1 MGFLLNDVIVLAKNA
16 EFLVNRNHIFSL
28 GKPTSHVNSRNLKFL
43 LSKYNLKKFNISE
56 ENLNK
61 VMLSDLRKLSLKEKK
76 IISFEYFTK
85 LLNFKK
91 FSSIDIDPKE
101 KPTFCIDVTKKDI
114 NDDYI
119 SKADMIYDTG
129 SLGYTK
135 DPIAG
140 LNFLIRLLK
149 INGIIVHQSSHNGFI
164 KTGYFQFNI
173 SFFIDYYKKN
183 NLEIIY
189 SSYGFFSNWLKYGFF
204 FNWLKEIILGKW
216 KIDIDENPNL
226 NRIKKEKNYL
236 YIVAKKKDN

>member
-16 EFLVNRNHIFSL
+16 EHLVARDHFYSL
-28 GKPTSHVNSRNLKFL
+28 GKPTSHVNSRDLKFV

-56 ENLNK
+56 EYLNK
-61 VMLSDLRKLSLKEKK
+61 AILSDLRKLKK
-76 IISFEYFTK
+76 KYIISFEYFTK

-101 KPTFCIDVTKKDI
+101 EPTFCVDVTKKNVN
-114 NDDYI
+114 NDFI

-129 SLGYTK
+129 SLGYTN

-140 LNFLIRLLK
+140 LDFLINLLK
-149 INGIIVHQSSHNGFI
+149 VNGIIVHQSSHNGFI

-173 SFFIDYYKKN
+173 QFFLDYYKKN
-183 NLEIIY
+183 NLKTIFTCF
-189 SSYGFFSNWLKYGFF
+189 GFFSGWLK
-204 FNWLKEIILGKW
+204 KISMGKW

-226 NRIKKEKNYL
+226 KRIKKEKNCL
-236 YIVAKKKDN
+236 YFVAKKVINKK

>member
-16 EFLVNRNHIFSL
+16 EFLVNRNHLFSL
-28 GKPTSHVNSRNLKFL
+28 GNPISHVNSRDLKFV
-43 LSKYNLKKFNISE
+43 LSKHNLKKFNISE
-56 ENLNK
+56 KYLNK
-61 VMLSDLRKLSLKEKK
+61 AILSDLRKLSLKEKK

-101 KPTFCIDVTKKDI
+101 LPTFCIDITKKHI
-114 NDDYI
+114 NDDFI

-129 SLGYTK
+129 SLGYIK

-173 SFFIDYYKKN
+173 QFFLDYYNKN
-183 NLEIIY
+183 NLKVIFTCF
-189 SSYGFFSNWLKYGFF
+189 GFFSSWLK
-204 FNWLKEIILGKW
+204 KISMGKW

-226 NRIKKEKNYL
+226 NRIKKEKNSL
-236 YIVAKKKDN
+236 YFVVKKVITK

>member
-1 MGFLLNDVIVLAKNA
+1 MGFLLNDVIVLTKNA
-16 EFLVNRNHIFSL
+16 EFLVNRDHFFSL
-28 GKPTSHVNSRNLKFL
+28 GNPTSHVNSRDLKFV

-56 ENLNK
+56 ECLNK
-61 VMLSDLRKLSLKEKK
+61 VMLSDLRKLKEKK

-101 KPTFCIDVTKKDI
+101 KPSFCIDVTKKNI
-114 NDDYI
+114 NDDFI

-129 SLGYTK
+129 SLGYTN

-140 LNFLIRLLK
+140 LNFLNSLLK
-149 INGIIVHQSSHNGFI
+149 VNGIIVHQSSHNGFI

-189 SSYGFFSNWLKYGFF
+189 SSYGFFSNWLK
-204 FNWLKEIILGKW
+204 KIIMGKW
-216 KIDIDENPNL
+216 KIDIEENPNL
-226 NRIKKEKNYL
+226 NRIKKEKNSL
-236 YIVAKKKDN
+236 YFVAKKKHN

>member
-1 MGFLLNDVIVLAKNA
+1 MGFLLNDVIVLSKNA
-16 EFLVNRNHIFSL
+16 EFLVNRDHFYSL
-28 GKPTSHVNSRNLKFL
+28 GNPTSHVNSRDLKFV

-56 ENLNK
+56 EYLNK
-61 VMLSDLRKLSLKEKK
+61 VMLSDLRKSKENK

-101 KPTFCIDVTKKDI
+101 KPSFCIDVTKKNI
-114 NDDYI
+114 NDDFI

-129 SLGYTK
+129 SLGYTN

-140 LNFLIRLLK
+140 LNFLNSLLK
-149 INGIIVHQSSHNGFI
+149 VNGIIVHQSSHNGFI

-189 SSYGFFSNWLKYGFF
+189 SSYGFFSNWLK
-204 FNWLKEIILGKW
+204 KIIMGKW
-216 KIDIDENPNL
+216 KIDIEENPNL
-226 NRIKKEKNYL
+226 NRIKKEKNSL
-236 YIVAKKKDN
+236 YFVAKKKDN

>member
-1 MGFLLNDVIVLAKNA
+1 MGFLLNDVIVLTKNA
-16 EFLVNRNHIFSL
+16 EFLVNRDHFFSL
-28 GKPTSHVNSRNLKFL
+28 GNPTSHVNSRDLKFV

-56 ENLNK
+56 ECLNK
-61 VMLSDLRKLSLKEKK
+61 VMLSDLRKLKEKK

-101 KPTFCIDVTKKDI
+101 KPSFCIDVTKKNI
-114 NDDYI
+114 NDDFI

-129 SLGYTK
+129 SLGYTN

-140 LNFLIRLLK
+140 LNFLNSLLK
-149 INGIIVHQSSHNGFI
+149 VNGIIVHQSSHNGFI

-189 SSYGFFSNWLKYGFF
+189 SSYGFFSNWLK
-204 FNWLKEIILGKW
+204 KIIMGKW
-216 KIDIDENPNL
+216 KIDIEENPNL
-226 NRIKKEKNYL
+226 NRIKKEKNSL
-236 YIVAKKKDN
+236 YFVAKKKDN

>member
-1 MGFLLNDVIVLAKNA
+1 MGFLLNDVIVLTKNA
-16 EFLVNRNHIFSL
+16 EFLVNRDHFFSL
-28 GKPTSHVNSRNLKFL
+28 GNPTSHVNSRDLKFV

-56 ENLNK
+56 ECLNK
-61 VMLSDLRKLSLKEKK
+61 VMLSDLRKLKEKK

-189 SSYGFFSNWLKYGFF
+189 SSYGFFSNWLK
-204 FNWLKEIILGKW
+204 KIIMGKW
-216 KIDIDENPNL
+216 KIDIEENPNL
-226 NRIKKEKNYL
+226 NRIKKEKNSL
-236 YIVAKKKDN
+236 YFVAKKNA